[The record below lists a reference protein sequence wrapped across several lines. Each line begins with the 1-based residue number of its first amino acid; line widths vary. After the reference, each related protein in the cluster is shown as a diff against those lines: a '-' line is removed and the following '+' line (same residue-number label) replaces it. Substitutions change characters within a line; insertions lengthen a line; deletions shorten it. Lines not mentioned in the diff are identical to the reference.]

1 MGADFKELINLKN
14 KLEQAIEDIP
24 KLQEEIVNE
33 IAEEFLQEVKRRT
46 PKTDTNKLANS
57 WNKRIISTGSNYV
70 VEVYNDCEYASYV
83 EYGKRVSNNGW
94 VSGKFMMTITKDI
107 IQQRM
112 NKKAQSKLNNFLNDV
127 FK

>member
-1 MGADFKELINLKN
+1 MGTDFKELINLKN

-83 EYGKRVSNNGW
+83 EYGKRVGNNGW